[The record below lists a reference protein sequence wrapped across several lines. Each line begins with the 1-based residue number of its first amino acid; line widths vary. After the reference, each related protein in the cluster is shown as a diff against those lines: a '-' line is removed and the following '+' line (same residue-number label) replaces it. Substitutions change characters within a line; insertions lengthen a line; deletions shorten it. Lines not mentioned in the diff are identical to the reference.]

1 MLEDILH
8 TRTNATHVKCHSC
21 DHVTPVSHVTPIPH
35 VPDVPLPQ
43 GRAELS
49 MWGTVQDLLQN
60 QAQLPAED
68 DTKALAHGW
77 S

>member
-1 MLEDILH
+1 MFLMSLI
-8 TRTNATHVKCHSC
+8 
-21 DHVTPVSHVTPIPH
+21 SHMSPMYLMFRP
-35 VPDVPLPQ
+35 PQ

-68 DTKALAHGW
+68 DTKAMTPG
-77 S
+77 